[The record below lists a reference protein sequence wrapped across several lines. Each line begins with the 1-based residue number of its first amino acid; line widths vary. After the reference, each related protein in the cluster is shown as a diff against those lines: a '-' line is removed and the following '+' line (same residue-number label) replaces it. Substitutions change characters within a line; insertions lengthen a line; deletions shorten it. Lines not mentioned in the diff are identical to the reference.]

1 MNIIPSQTG
10 IYHAEIWKMMGGF
23 SVCYVSLPFEGHT
36 FRAAA
41 AVPISPASSLG
52 GSLLPFL
59 RRPAVW
65 GMGEL
70 EKVGT
75 GCLNFKSRILGQVC
89 NSVQHPHRRGDS
101 EIQTPPCSA
110 SIFVRRFSWLK
121 QIWWLAFRAWSC
133 FFGWLRILPWDSSPW
148 KTTIWEKF
156 VFQASETN
164 PGLEWCRI
172 SIYII
177 NLSMLSGG

>member
-1 MNIIPSQTG
+1 MQKFKKRWVDFRYVMLVYG
-10 IYHAEIWKMMGGF
+10 I
-23 SVCYVSLPFEGHT
+23 PFEGHT

-75 GCLNFKSRILGQVC
+75 G
-89 NSVQHPHRRGDS
+89 
-101 EIQTPPCSA
+101 
-110 SIFVRRFSWLK
+110 
-121 QIWWLAFRAWSC
+121 
-133 FFGWLRILPWDSSPW
+133 
-148 KTTIWEKF
+148 
-156 VFQASETN
+156 
-164 PGLEWCRI
+164 
-172 SIYII
+172 
-177 NLSMLSGG
+177 

>member
-1 MNIIPSQTG
+1 MQKF
-10 IYHAEIWKMMGGF
+10 EKLWVDF
-23 SVCYVSLPFEGHT
+23 RYVMLVYRIPFEGHT

-59 RRPAVW
+59 RSPAVW
-65 GMGEL
+65 GTGEL

-75 GCLNFKSRILGQVC
+75 GCLNFKSWILGQVC

-110 SIFVRRFSWLK
+110 SILFRRFS
-121 QIWWLAFRAWSC
+121 
-133 FFGWLRILPWDSSPW
+133 
-148 KTTIWEKF
+148 
-156 VFQASETN
+156 
-164 PGLEWCRI
+164 
-172 SIYII
+172 
-177 NLSMLSGG
+177 

>member
-1 MNIIPSQTG
+1 MQKF
-10 IYHAEIWKMMGGF
+10 EKRRVDF
-23 SVCYVSLPFEGHT
+23 RYVMLVYRIPFEGHT

-59 RRPAVW
+59 RSPAVW

-110 SIFVRRFSWLK
+110 SIFFRRFSWLK
-121 QIWWLAFRAWSC
+121 QIWWLEFRAWSC
-133 FFGWLRILPWDSSPW
+133 FCGDYGFYHGIHHHEKPPFGRNLFSKHLKQI
-148 KTTIWEKF
+148 
-156 VFQASETN
+156 QAWSDVEYLYT
-164 PGLEWCRI
+164 
-172 SIYII
+172 
-177 NLSMLSGG
+177 